1 MTPGAA
7 GHRILIRLTGDQAQD
22 LKALQSWLS
31 LEEWF
36 TDAQTQHGLRVVYR
50 ERDGSEQAAGPDGPP
65 MGGVVTEIVLMLAS
79 GVLTPVIEDVYRHAK
94 VSARA
99 FAANLSS
106 SRRRVEAQ
114 VTAEGGAGGD
124 ADGST
129 DSGTGGTGGTGDGPA
144 DGHGNGT
151 ADGTG
156 GATGSPGPRDGG
168 AGRIG

>member
-36 TDAQTQHGLRVVYR
+36 TDAQAQHGLRVVYR

-79 GVLTPVIEDVYRHAK
+79 SVLTPVIEDVYRHAK
-94 VSARA
+94 TSARA

-114 VTAEGGAGGD
+114 VTAEDGAGGD
-124 ADGST
+124 ADGVT
-129 DSGTGGTGGTGDGPA
+129 DGGTGGTGDGP
-144 DGHGNGT
+144 GNGT

-156 GATGSPGPRDGG
+156 GTTGSPGRRDGE
-168 AGRIG
+168 AGRMG

>member
-36 TDAQTQHGLRVVYR
+36 TDAQAQHGLRVVYR

-94 VSARA
+94 TSARA

-114 VTAEGGAGGD
+114 VTAEDGAGGD
-124 ADGST
+124 ADGGT
-129 DSGTGGTGGTGDGPA
+129 DGGTGGTGGTGDGP
-144 DGHGNGT
+144 GNGT

-156 GATGSPGPRDGG
+156 GTGGTTGSPGRGDGE

>member
-124 ADGST
+124 TDGST

-144 DGHGNGT
+144 DGRGNGT